1 MRFLGNATFLSRRW
15 SSRSLAQYARFFH
28 RFQSSSKAFST
39 ALARSDR
46 VTVPVG
52 SNGSVNLEYDFLLIT
67 WPLRCIPNLDSIY
80 HPASSPSAIKPVI
93 IYLPRGPVTYNGL
106 PEPSNLASLASAAN
120 TTVVRLGYR
129 LSRSL
134 QYPLPIHDVLT
145 GYDWIVQ
152 HLVRGP
158 YGEPNDGKVAVCGEL
173 IGGSLAAALALT
185 ECHSV
190 KTGIRAAVM
199 GNPISDW
206 TAMHHIDSR
215 ATAKQPVADG
225 VTPTSKKKRAPRL
238 SSWES
243 NASNSTLSASS
254 LLKARRELFHSAEDY
269 YDLFAS
275 PTLFFRT
282 PSSDI
287 PMAIDPLDELFMSP
301 ENIPQQQAKKR
312 RSYRRYPGLTSNLR
326 LPDTMI
332 WVGEGSIL
340 KDQGIDLAEGIARS
354 NHLYGGPGGTGEG
367 TGWERVDVE
376 IMKGVGAWGEAE
388 LVQIGTWLGERLK
401 S

>member
-1 MRFLGNATFLSRRW
+1 MRRA
-15 SSRSLAQYARFFH
+15 
-28 RFQSSSKAFST
+28 
-39 ALARSDR
+39 D
-46 VTVPVG
+46 
-52 SNGSVNLEYDFLLIT
+52 
-67 WPLRCIPNLDSIY
+67 LDSIY
-80 HPASSPSAIKPVI
+80 HPASSPSAVKPVI
-93 IYLPRGPVTYNGL
+93 IYLPRGPVSYNGL
-106 PEPSNLASLASAAN
+106 PEPSNLGLLASSAN
-120 TTVVRLGYR
+120 VTVVNLGYR

-134 QYPLPIHDVLT
+134 KYPLPIHDVLT

-152 HLVRGP
+152 HLVRGD

-190 KTGIRAAVM
+190 KTGVRATVM

-206 TAMHHIDSR
+206 TAMHPIDARFTSKESVPDE
-215 ATAKQPVADG
+215 ATPI
-225 VTPTSKKKRAPRL
+225 SKKKRAPRL

-243 NASNSTLSASS
+243 NASNSSLSASS
-254 LLKARRELFHSAEDY
+254 LLKARRDLFRSAEDY
-269 YDLFAS
+269 YDSFAS

-287 PMAIDPLDELFMSP
+287 PMAIDPLDEIFMSP
-301 ENIPQQQAKKR
+301 ETIPQQSPKKR
-312 RSYRRYPGLTSNLR
+312 RSYRRYPGQTSNLH

-332 WVGEGSIL
+332 WVGEHSVL

-376 IMKGVGAWGEAE
+376 IKEGIGAWGEAE
-388 LVQIGTWLGERLK
+388 LVQIGTWFGERLRR
-401 S
+401 